1 MGHLSIM
8 RFLIDENVQTAIIL
22 ALTECGHDA
31 VRATEILETGAADPL
46 VATAAVENDRI
57 LVSHDNDM
65 RRIERKISETHRER
79 FPSLCRLMFCLPEP
93 EALARL
99 LMFLP
104 LVELEFQQ
112 ARQANQPMMLEICAR
127 RIRIH
132 R

>member
-1 MGHLSIM
+1 M
-8 RFLIDENVQTAIIL
+8 RFLLDENVQTAIIV
-22 ALTECGHDA
+22 ALTQRGHDA
-31 VRATEILETGAADPL
+31 LRATEILEIGAADQL
-46 VATAAVENDRI
+46 VATAAVENDRV
-57 LVSHDNDM
+57 LVSHDKDM
-65 RRIERKISETHRER
+65 KRIDRKISESHRER

-104 LVELEFQQ
+104 LVELEFEE
-112 ARQANQPMMLEICAR
+112 ARMANQPMLLEICAR

>member
-1 MGHLSIM
+1 M
-8 RFLIDENVQTAIIL
+8 RFLLDENVQTAIIV
-22 ALTECGHDA
+22 ALTQRGHDA
-31 VRATEILETGAADPL
+31 MRATEILEIGAADQL
-46 VATAAVENDRI
+46 VATAAVENDRV
-57 LVSHDNDM
+57 LVSHDKDM
-65 RRIERKISETHRER
+65 KRIDRKISESHRER

-104 LVELEFQQ
+104 LVELEFEE
-112 ARQANQPMMLEICAR
+112 ARMANQPMLLEICAR